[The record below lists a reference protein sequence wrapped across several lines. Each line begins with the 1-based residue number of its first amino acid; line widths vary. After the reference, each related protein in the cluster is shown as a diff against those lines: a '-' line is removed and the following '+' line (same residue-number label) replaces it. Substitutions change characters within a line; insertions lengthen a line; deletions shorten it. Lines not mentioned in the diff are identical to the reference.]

1 MIANCQVLLTAQR
14 WPTPYRTARR
24 SVTGRACPPI
34 ARARTGRRYNKEA
47 VMQATS
53 GRLVLSPSDLNDCV
67 ECPHLTMLAL
77 EVARGTRRRPHV
89 PEDHADLLRRKGEEH
104 EAAYL
109 KQLHAQGRQV
119 VNVLPAG
126 PWDFTTSAHATEKAM
141 RAGAELIYQA
151 TFVLGDWRGRADF
164 LERVDQPTA
173 LGGWGYEALDAKLAR
188 AEKPTYVLQLCFY
201 TEAIASIQRVTPE
214 KMHVL
219 LGIGERRT
227 LRHGDFAAYYR
238 RVRAGFLAALGR
250 AAKTAPYPVE
260 HCALCEF
267 RQVCDEQWA
276 REDHLSLVAGIRREQ
291 VDRLRSASIHTLEQL
306 AWAPAKPAELAP
318 RTFETLHNQA
328 GLQLRRRITG
338 TVEWQPLAAE
348 PGCGFERL
356 PRPSP
361 GDVIF
366 DIEGD
371 PFWEP
376 ARGLHFLF
384 GLLTHEVGAPG
395 ADAPDAEAY
404 DHATWRYQTIWAHDR
419 AGERQA
425 LEHLVDFL
433 HDRLAQH
440 PDMHVYHYGAYEP
453 TALKQL
459 MGVYATREDA
469 MDELLRREIFCDLH
483 SVVRQG
489 LRAGVPG
496 YSLKEVEALP
506 AFRRQ
511 ANLKSGTRAVLAYEE
526 WMTTRAAARLEEIA
540 AYNEEDCRATLAL
553 RDWLIEHRPEDT
565 SWAEPPEARPV
576 GDERQEVDAQREA
589 LRQTL
594 LAGAAP
600 QTPRW
605 LAAELLHYHRREA
618 KPTWWWLYNRCQMSS
633 DELFEDGESI
643 ARLEPQGTP
652 RKVKHS
658 FEHRFSF
665 PPQQHKLAPG
675 DSPVDPA
682 TGKGAGTIVEM
693 DEAAGTLVLRR
704 GPSFA
709 SVLVPT
715 ALIPPG
721 PIQTNAQK
729 DALARL
735 GSAMLAGNGRYR
747 ALEDILARARPRL
760 AGGFGEPIQTTVLE
774 EQRERAA
781 ALDQSY
787 LFIQGPPGTGKT
799 WTGARIVIDLIR
811 RDRRVGVAATS
822 HKAIHN
828 LLDEIGKAARDEGVP
843 VRGLKKCS
851 KGDPETEYDKGDWIA
866 NVDDTEELIDRA
878 RRAQLLAGTSW
889 LFAHEGLD
897 GGALVDT
904 LVIDEAGQVSL
915 ADALATGTAARNLI
929 LLGDPS
935 QLAQVSQG
943 THPEGVGASVL
954 EHLLGPHQTVPPEQ
968 GIFLDR
974 TRRMHPDVCRF
985 VSEIVYDGRLVG
997 LPELASQSTAFG
1009 TGLRFLPVDHTGN
1022 VAAAPEE
1029 AGRVAREI
1037 RAMLGGSWTNRKG
1050 ETRPLSQSDFMVVA
1064 PYNMQVRLLRR
1075 TLQAAG
1081 LGDVPVGT
1089 VDKFQG
1095 REAPVVFYSM
1105 ATSSAE
1111 DVPRTLDFL
1120 FSRNRL
1126 NVAVSR
1132 AMCLACIVASPRL
1145 LESRARTIEQMRLI
1159 NALCRF
1165 AEMAGEQPG

>member
-1 MIANCQVLLTAQR
+1 
-14 WPTPYRTARR
+14 
-24 SVTGRACPPI
+24 
-34 ARARTGRRYNKEA
+34 
-47 VMQATS
+47 
-53 GRLVLSPSDLNDCV
+53 
-67 ECPHLTMLAL
+67 
-77 EVARGTRRRPHV
+77 
-89 PEDHADLLRRKGEEH
+89 
-104 EAAYL
+104 
-109 KQLHAQGRQV
+109 
-119 VNVLPAG
+119 
-126 PWDFTTSAHATEKAM
+126 
-141 RAGAELIYQA
+141 
-151 TFVLGDWRGRADF
+151 
-164 LERVDQPTA
+164 
-173 LGGWGYEALDAKLAR
+173 
-188 AEKPTYVLQLCFY
+188 VLQLCFY
-201 TEAIASIQRVTPE
+201 TEAIASIQHATPE
-214 KMHVL
+214 AMHVL

-227 LRHGDFAAYYR
+227 LRHADFAAYYR
-238 RVRAGFLAALGR
+238 RARKGFLAALDH
-250 AAKTAPYPVE
+250 AEKTEPYPVE

-291 VDRLRSASIHTLEQL
+291 VKRLRSASVHTLEQL
-306 AWAPAKPAELAP
+306 AQAPAKPVAQLVP
-318 RTFETLHNQA
+318 RTFETLHDQA
-328 GLQLRRRITG
+328 GLQLRRRTTG
-338 TVEWQPLAAE
+338 SLDWHPLAGE

-384 GLLTHEVGAPG
+384 GLLTHEAHDDG
-395 ADAPDAEAY
+395 
-404 DHATWRYQTIWAHDR
+404 TWRYQTIWAHDR

-425 LEHLVDFL
+425 LERLVDFFSE
-433 HDRLAQH
+433 RLKEH

-469 MDELLRREIFCDLH
+469 MDALLRRETFVDLH

-496 YSLKEVEALP
+496 YSLKEIEALP

-511 ANLKSGTRAVLAYEE
+511 AHLKTGTRAVLAYEE

-540 AYNEEDCRATLAL
+540 AYNEEDCRATLVL
-553 RDWLIEHRPEDT
+553 RDWLIEHRPEGAA
-565 SWAEPPEARPV
+565 WAEPPETRPV
-576 GDERQEVDAQREA
+576 DDDRQKADAHREA
-589 LRQTL
+589 LRQAL

-600 QTPRW
+600 QSPRW
-605 LAAELLHYHRREA
+605 LAAELLEYHRREA
-618 KPTWWWLYNRCQMSS
+618 RPAWWWLFTRCGMSL
-633 DELFEDGESI
+633 DELVEDGESI
-643 ARLEPQGTP
+643 GRLEPQGTP
-652 RKVKHS
+652 RRVKNSLYHA
-658 FEHRFSF
+658 FSF

-675 DSPVDPA
+675 DAPVDPA

-709 SVLVPT
+709 AVLVPT

-721 PIQTNAQK
+721 PIQTNAQR

-735 GSAMLAGNGRYR
+735 GAAMLAGSGRYR

-760 AGGFGEPIQTTVLE
+760 AGGFSGPIQTMDLG
-774 EQRERAA
+774 EQRQRAA
-781 ALDQSY
+781 ALYQSY

-799 WTGARIVIDLIR
+799 WTGARIVVDLIR
-811 RDRRVGVAATS
+811 RGRRVGVAATS

-828 LLDEIGKAARDEGVP
+828 LLDEIGKAAHEEGVP

-851 KGDPETEYDKGDWIA
+851 AGNAETEYGGDWIA
-866 NVDDTEELIDRA
+866 DVEDTSELVERA
-878 RRAQLLAGTSW
+878 PRVQLLAGTSW
-889 LFAHEGLD
+889 LFAHEDLD

-915 ADALATGTAARNLI
+915 ADALAMGTAARNLI

-974 TRRMHPDVCRF
+974 TRRMHPGVCRF

-997 LPELASQSTAFG
+997 LPELANQSTAFG
-1009 TGLRFLPVDHTGN
+1009 TGLRFLPVDHVGN
-1022 VAAAPEE
+1022 VAAASEE
-1029 AGRVAREI
+1029 ADRVAREI
-1037 RAMLGGSWTNRKG
+1037 RAMLGGSWTNRHG
-1050 ETRPLSQSDFMVVA
+1050 ETRTLSQNDFMVVA

-1095 REAPVVFYSM
+1095 REASVVFYSM

-1132 AMCLACIVASPRL
+1132 AMCLAFIVASPRL

-1165 AEMAGEQPG
+1165 AEMAGVSDPGH

>member
-1 MIANCQVLLTAQR
+1 
-14 WPTPYRTARR
+14 
-24 SVTGRACPPI
+24 
-34 ARARTGRRYNKEA
+34 
-47 VMQATS
+47 
-53 GRLVLSPSDLNDCV
+53 
-67 ECPHLTMLAL
+67 
-77 EVARGTRRRPHV
+77 
-89 PEDHADLLRRKGEEH
+89 
-104 EAAYL
+104 
-109 KQLHAQGRQV
+109 
-119 VNVLPAG
+119 
-126 PWDFTTSAHATEKAM
+126 
-141 RAGAELIYQA
+141 
-151 TFVLGDWRGRADF
+151 
-164 LERVDQPTA
+164 
-173 LGGWGYEALDAKLAR
+173 
-188 AEKPTYVLQLCFY
+188 
-201 TEAIASIQRVTPE
+201 
-214 KMHVL
+214 MHVL

-227 LRHGDFAAYYR
+227 LRHADFAAYYR
-238 RVRAGFLAALGR
+238 RVRAGFLARVGR
-250 AAKTAPYPVE
+250 AGKTEPYPVE

-291 VDRLRSASIHTLEQL
+291 VNRLRSASIHTLEQL

-328 GLQLRRRITG
+328 GLQLRRRLTG
-338 TVEWQPLAAE
+338 TLDWHPLAGE

-384 GLLTHEVGAPG
+384 GLLTHEAAAHDAAARG
-395 ADAPDAEAY
+395 ADPPDAQAH
-404 DHATWRYQTIWAHDR
+404 DPATWRYQTIWAHDR

-425 LEHLVDFL
+425 LEHLVDCL
-433 HDRLAQH
+433 HERLKRH

-469 MDELLRREIFCDLH
+469 MDTLLRREIFCDLH

-511 ANLKSGTRAVLAYEE
+511 ARVTSGTRAVLAYEE

-553 RDWLIEHRPEDT
+553 RDWLIEHRPEGAA
-565 SWAEPPEARPV
+565 WAEPPEEKPV
-576 GDERQEVDAQREA
+576 DDDRQKADAQREA
-589 LRQTL
+589 LRQAL
-594 LAGAAP
+594 LAGATP

-605 LAAELLHYHRREA
+605 LAAELLEYHRREA
-618 KPTWWWLYNRCQMSS
+618 RPAWWWLFTRCQMSS

-652 RKVKHS
+652 QRVKHS
-658 FEHRFSF
+658 LEHRFSF

-675 DSPVDPA
+675 DAPADPA

-693 DEAAGTLVLRR
+693 DETAGTVILRR

-735 GSAMLAGNGRYR
+735 GNAMLAGNSRYR

-760 AGGFGEPIQTTVLE
+760 GGGFSGPIQTMDLH

-799 WTGARIVIDLIR
+799 WTGARIVVDLIR
-811 RDRRVGVAATS
+811 RGRRVGVAATS

-828 LLDEIGKAARDEGVP
+828 LLDEVGRAAHEEGVRF
-843 VRGLKKCS
+843 RGLKKCS
-851 KGDPETEYDKGDWIA
+851 KGDAETEYNKGDWIA
-866 NVDDTEELIDRA
+866 NVDATDELIDRA
-878 RRAQLLAGTSW
+878 QRAQLLAGTSW
-889 LFAHEGLD
+889 LFAHEDLD

-915 ADALATGTAARNLI
+915 ADALAMGTAARNLI

-974 TRRMHPDVCRF
+974 TRRRPPSVCRF

-997 LPELASQSTAFG
+997 LPELANQSTAFS

-1029 AGRVAREI
+1029 AERVAREI
-1037 RAMLGGSWTNRKG
+1037 LRMRGGSWTNRDGVTSPLK
-1050 ETRPLSQSDFMVVA
+1050 ETDFMVVA

-1081 LGDVPVGT
+1081 FGDVPVGT

-1095 REAPVVFYSM
+1095 RQAPVVFYSM

-1165 AEMAGEQPG
+1165 AEMAGEQTLSRESDLGH

>member
-1 MIANCQVLLTAQR
+1 
-14 WPTPYRTARR
+14 
-24 SVTGRACPPI
+24 
-34 ARARTGRRYNKEA
+34 
-47 VMQATS
+47 
-53 GRLVLSPSDLNDCV
+53 
-67 ECPHLTMLAL
+67 
-77 EVARGTRRRPHV
+77 
-89 PEDHADLLRRKGEEH
+89 
-104 EAAYL
+104 
-109 KQLHAQGRQV
+109 
-119 VNVLPAG
+119 
-126 PWDFTTSAHATEKAM
+126 
-141 RAGAELIYQA
+141 
-151 TFVLGDWRGRADF
+151 
-164 LERVDQPTA
+164 
-173 LGGWGYEALDAKLAR
+173 
-188 AEKPTYVLQLCFY
+188 
-201 TEAIASIQRVTPE
+201 
-214 KMHVL
+214 
-219 LGIGERRT
+219 
-227 LRHGDFAAYYR
+227 
-238 RVRAGFLAALGR
+238 
-250 AAKTAPYPVE
+250 
-260 HCALCEF
+260 
-267 RQVCDEQWA
+267 VCDERWQQ
-276 REDHLSLVAGIRREQ
+276 EDHLLLVAGIRRQQ
-291 VDRLRSASIHTLEQL
+291 VNHLRTAGLDTLKHL
-306 AWAPAKPAELAP
+306 AMAPATPVPHVAAH
-318 RTFETLHNQA
+318 TFETLHDQA
-328 GLQLRRRITG
+328 GLQLRRRTTG
-338 TVEWQPLAAE
+338 VLDWHALPIE
-348 PGCGFERL
+348 PGCGFEKL
-356 PRPSP
+356 PRPSL
-361 GDVIF
+361 GDVIL

-384 GLLTHEVGAPG
+384 GLLIRKSSTRE
-395 ADAPDAEAY
+395 ADSDA
-404 DHATWRYQTIWAHDR
+404 WRYQTIWAHDR

-425 LEHLVDFL
+425 LERLVDFFR
-433 HDRLAQH
+433 DRLKQH

-459 MGVYATREDA
+459 MSVYATREDA
-469 MDELLRREIFCDLH
+469 MDALLRREVFCDLH

-511 ANLKSGTRAVLAYEE
+511 ARVTSGTRAVLAYEA
-526 WMTTRAAARLEEIA
+526 WMTTRAAARLDEIA

-553 RDWLIEHRPEDT
+553 RDWLVEHRPEGAA
-565 SWAEPPEARPV
+565 WAESPEEKLV
-576 GDERQEVDAQREA
+576 DDDRQKADTRREAQRQA
-589 LRQTL
+589 L
-594 LAGAAP
+594 LAGATP

-605 LAAELLHYHRREA
+605 LAAELLEYHRREA
-618 KPTWWWLYNRCQMSS
+618 RPAWWWMYMRCQMSL
-633 DELFEDGESI
+633 DELVEDGESI
-643 ARLEPQGTP
+643 GRLEHQGTP
-652 RKVKHS
+652 RRVMNS
-658 FEHRFSF
+658 FWHRFSF

-675 DSPVDPA
+675 DGPVDPA

-693 DEAAGTLVLRR
+693 DEAAGTITLRR
-704 GPSFA
+704 GPSHA
-709 SVLVPT
+709 SIPLPT

-721 PIQTNAQK
+721 PIQTNARR

-735 GSAMLAGNGRYR
+735 AESILAGNGRYR

-760 AGGFGEPIQTTVLE
+760 SPPPSGPIQTTALR

-799 WTGARIVIDLIR
+799 WTGARIVVDLIR
-811 RDRRVGVAATS
+811 RGRRVGVAATS
-822 HKAIHN
+822 YKAIHN
-828 LLDEIGKAARDEGVP
+828 LLDEVGRAASEEGVP

-851 KGDPETEYDKGDWIA
+851 AGNAETEYRRDWVADI
-866 NVDDTEELIDRA
+866 DDTSELVDRA
-878 RRAQLLAGTSW
+878 RRVQLLAGTSW
-889 LFAHEGLD
+889 LFAHEDLD

-915 ADALATGTAARNLI
+915 ADALAMGTAARNLI

-954 EHLLGPHQTVPPEQ
+954 EHLLGDHLTVPEDF

-985 VSEIVYDGRLVG
+985 VSEIVYDNRLVG
-997 LPELASQSTAFG
+997 LDELARQTTAFG
-1009 TGLRFLPVDHTGN
+1009 TGLRFLPVEHAGN
-1022 VAAAPEE
+1022 VASSHEE
-1029 AGRVAREI
+1029 AERVAQEI
-1037 RAMLGGSWTNRKG
+1037 RAMVGGSCTNHKG
-1050 ETRPLSQSDFMVVA
+1050 DTRPLKETDFMVVA

-1075 TLQAAG
+1075 TLQATG
-1081 LGDVPVGT
+1081 LGDVSVGT

-1165 AEMAGEQPG
+1165 AEMAGEQAASGVHDSTH

>member
-1 MIANCQVLLTAQR
+1 
-14 WPTPYRTARR
+14 
-24 SVTGRACPPI
+24 
-34 ARARTGRRYNKEA
+34 
-47 VMQATS
+47 MQSTS
-53 GRLVLSPSDLNDCV
+53 NRLVLSPSDLNDYV
-67 ECPHLTMLAL
+67 ECPHLTTLAL
-77 EVARGTRRRPHV
+77 EVAHGTRRRPHV

-109 KQLHAQGRQV
+109 KELHAQGRQI
-119 VNVLPAG
+119 VNAIAPD
-126 PWDFTTSAHATEKAM
+126 PWDFATSARTTEEAM
-141 RAGAELIYQA
+141 RAGAEIIYQA
-151 TFVLGDWRGRADF
+151 TFVQGDWRGRADF
-164 LERVDQPTA
+164 LERVDQPTE
-173 LGGWGYEALDAKLAR
+173 LGAWGYEALDAKLAR

-201 TEAIASIQRVTPE
+201 TEAIASIQYAIPNA
-214 KMHVL
+214 MHVL

-227 LRHGDFAAYYR
+227 LRHADFAAYYR

-250 AAKTAPYPVE
+250 GVPTEPYRVE

-267 RQVCDEQWA
+267 RQVCDERWQQ
-276 REDHLSLVAGIRREQ
+276 EDHLLLVAGIRRGQ
-291 VDRLRSASIHTLEQL
+291 VDHLRAAGLHTLKQL
-306 AWAPAKPAELAP
+306 AQAPATPVPHVASH
-318 RTFETLHNQA
+318 TFETLHDQA
-328 GLQLRRRITG
+328 RLQLRRRTTG
-338 TVEWQPLAAE
+338 ALDWHALPIE
-348 PGCGFERL
+348 PGCGFEQL

-384 GLLTHEVGAPG
+384 GLLTHDGG
-395 ADAPDAEAY
+395 
-404 DHATWRYQTIWAHDR
+404 YQTIWAHDR

-425 LEHLVDFL
+425 LEQLVDFFHERVL
-433 HDRLAQH
+433 RH

-459 MGVYATREDA
+459 MGAYATREDA
-469 MDELLRREIFCDLH
+469 MDALLRREIFCDLH
-483 SVVRQG
+483 SVMRQG

-511 ANLKSGTRAVLAYEE
+511 ARVTSGTRAVLAYEA

-553 RDWLIEHRPEDT
+553 RDWLVEHRPEGAA
-565 SWAEPPEARPV
+565 WAKPPEEKPVDDDRQRADAR
-576 GDERQEVDAQREA
+576 REA
-589 LRQTL
+589 LRQAL
-594 LAGAAP
+594 LTGATP

-605 LAAELLHYHRREA
+605 LAAELLEYHRREA
-618 KPTWWWLYNRCQMSS
+618 RPAWWWMYMRCQMSV
-633 DELFEDGESI
+633 DELVEDGESI
-643 ARLEPQGTP
+643 GRLEPQGTP
-652 RKVKHS
+652 RRVINSLWHP
-658 FEHRFSF
+658 FSF
-665 PPQQHKLAPG
+665 PPQQHKLQPG
-675 DSPVDPA
+675 DAPVDPA

-693 DEAAGTLVLRR
+693 DETAGTVILRR
-704 GPSFA
+704 GPSHA
-709 SVLVPT
+709 SIPLPT

-721 PIQTNAQK
+721 PIRTDAQRE
-729 DALARL
+729 ALARL
-735 GSAMLAGNGRYR
+735 GAAMLAGNGRYR

-760 AGGFGEPIQTTVLE
+760 AGGFSGPIQTMDLR

-799 WTGARIVIDLIR
+799 WTGARIVVDLIR
-811 RDRRVGVAATS
+811 RRRRVGVAATS

-828 LLDEIGKAARDEGVP
+828 LLDEIGRAAREEGVR
-843 VRGLKKCS
+843 VRGLKKS
-851 KGDPETEYDKGDWIA
+851 SAGSAETEYTADWVTNLADTDKVVA
-866 NVDDTEELIDRA
+866 A
-878 RRAQLLAGTSW
+878 APRAQLVAGTAW
-889 LFAHEGLD
+889 LFAHEDFD

-904 LVIDEAGQVSL
+904 LVIDEAGQVAL
-915 ADALATGTAARNLI
+915 ADALAMGTAARNLI

-954 EHLLGPHQTVPPEQ
+954 EHLLGDHLTVSPDM

-974 TRRMHPDVCRF
+974 TRRMHPDICRF
-985 VSEIVYDGRLVG
+985 VSEIVYDNRLDG
-997 LPELASQSTAFG
+997 LPSLAAQKTAFG
-1009 TGLRFLPVDHTGN
+1009 TGVRFLPVDHVGN

-1029 AGRVAREI
+1029 AERVAREI
-1037 RAMLGGSWTNRKG
+1037 RAMLGRSWTNRDG
-1050 ETRPLSQSDFMVVA
+1050 ETRSLTETDFMVVA

-1081 LGDVPVGT
+1081 LANVPVGT

-1165 AEMAGEQPG
+1165 AEMAETQRS

>member
-1 MIANCQVLLTAQR
+1 MI
-14 WPTPYRTARR
+14 
-24 SVTGRACPPI
+24 
-34 ARARTGRRYNKEA
+34 
-47 VMQATS
+47 QATS
-53 GRLVLSPSDLNDCV
+53 GRLVLSPSDLNDHV
-67 ECPHLTMLAL
+67 ECPHLTTLAF
-77 EVARGTRRRPHV
+77 EVASGTRPRPHL
-89 PEDHADLLRRKGEEH
+89 PEDHADLLRHKGEEH
-104 EAAYL
+104 EGAYL
-109 KQLHAQGRQV
+109 AELRKQGRQV
-119 VNVLPAG
+119 VSVLTAN
-126 PWDFTTSAHATEKAM
+126 PWDFATSARATEEAM
-141 RAGAELIYQA
+141 RAGAEIIYQA
-151 TFVLGDWRGRADF
+151 TFVQGDWRGRADF
-164 LERVDQPTA
+164 LERIDQPTA
-173 LGGWGYEALDAKLAR
+173 LGPWGYEALDSKLAR

-201 TEAIASIQRVTPE
+201 TEAIASIQHATPE

-219 LGIGERRT
+219 LGIGERRA
-227 LRHGDFAAYYR
+227 LHHADFAAYYR
-238 RVRAGFLAALGR
+238 RVRAGFLAALNRG
-250 AAKTAPYPVE
+250 AKTEPYPVE

-267 RQVCDEQWA
+267 RQACDEQWT

-291 VDRLRSASIHTLEQL
+291 VNRLKSASIHTLEQL
-306 AWAPAKPAELAP
+306 AWAPAKPDQLAP

-328 GLQLRRRITG
+328 GLQLRRRISG
-338 TVEWQPLAAE
+338 ILDWQPLVAE
-348 PGCGFERL
+348 SGCGFERL

-384 GLLTHEVGAPG
+384 GLLTHE
-395 ADAPDAEAY
+395 ADAPEA
-404 DHATWRYQTIWAHDR
+404 AWRYQTIWAHDR
-419 AGERQA
+419 TGEHQA
-425 LEHLVDFL
+425 LERLVDFF
-433 HDRLAQH
+433 HERLKQH

-469 MDELLRREIFCDLH
+469 MDALLRREIFCDLH

-489 LRAGVPG
+489 LRAGVPS

-511 ANLKSGTRAVLAYEE
+511 ANLKNGTRAVLAYEE
-526 WMTTRAAARLEEIA
+526 WMHTKLAARLEEIE

-553 RDWLIEHRPEDT
+553 RDWLIENRPEGT
-565 SWAEPPEARPV
+565 AWAEAPEARPV
-576 GDERQEVDAQREA
+576 DDDKQKIDAQREA
-589 LRQTL
+589 LRQAL

-600 QTPRW
+600 QSPRW
-605 LAAELLHYHRREA
+605 LAAELLEYHRREA
-618 KPTWWWLYNRCQMSS
+618 RPAWWWLFTRCQMSS

-652 RKVKHS
+652 RRVKKS
-658 FEHRFSF
+658 LEHTFSF
-665 PPQQHKLAPG
+665 PPQQHKLASG
-675 DSPVDPA
+675 DAPVDPA
-682 TGKGAGTIVEM
+682 TGKGAGTIVDM

-709 SVLVPT
+709 SVVIPT

-729 DALARL
+729 DALSRL
-735 GSAMLAGNGRYR
+735 GNAMLAGSGRYR
-747 ALEDILARARPRL
+747 ALEDIVARVRPRL
-760 AGGFGEPIQTTVLE
+760 TGGLSGPIQTMDLG

-799 WTGARIVIDLIR
+799 WTGARIVVDLIR
-811 RDRRVGVAATS
+811 RGQRVGVAATS

-828 LLDEIGKAARDEGVP
+828 LLDEIGRAAREERVQ

-851 KGDPETEYDKGDWIA
+851 KGDFETEYGGDWIA

-878 RRAQLLAGTSW
+878 RRVQLLAGTSW
-889 LFAHEGLD
+889 LFAHEALD

-904 LVIDEAGQVSL
+904 LVVDEAGQVSL
-915 ADALATGTAARNLI
+915 ADALAMGTAARNLI

-985 VSEIVYDGRLVG
+985 VSEIVYDDRLVG
-997 LPELASQSTAFG
+997 LPELANQTTAFG
-1009 TGLRFLPVDHTGN
+1009 TGLRFLSVDHSGN

-1029 AGRVAREI
+1029 ADRVAREI
-1037 RAMLGGSWTNRKG
+1037 RGMLGGSRTNHKG
-1050 ETRPLSQSDFMVVA
+1050 ETRALSQSDFMVVA
-1064 PYNMQVRLLRR
+1064 PYNAQVRLLRR

-1095 REAPVVFYSM
+1095 QEAPVVFYSM

-1165 AEMAGEQPG
+1165 AEMAGE

>member
-1 MIANCQVLLTAQR
+1 
-14 WPTPYRTARR
+14 
-24 SVTGRACPPI
+24 
-34 ARARTGRRYNKEA
+34 
-47 VMQATS
+47 MQATS
-53 GRLVLSPSDLNDCV
+53 NRLVLSPSDLNDHI
-67 ECPHLTMLAL
+67 ECPHLTRLSL
-77 EVARGTRRRPHV
+77 EAARGTRQRPHV
-89 PEDHADLLRRKGEEH
+89 SEDHADLLRRKGEEH
-104 EAAYL
+104 EAAHL
-109 KQLHAQGRQV
+109 NELRAQGRQV
-119 VNVLPAG
+119 VNILSPD
-126 PWDFTTSAHATEKAM
+126 PWDFTASARATEDAM
-141 RAGAELIYQA
+141 RAGAEIIYQA
-151 TFVLGDWRGRADF
+151 TFVQGNWRGRADF

-173 LGGWGYEALDAKLAR
+173 LGKWGYEALDAKLAR

-214 KMHVL
+214 AMHVL

-227 LRHGDFAAYYR
+227 LHHADFAAYYR
-238 RVRAGFLAALGR
+238 RVRAGFLKALAHAAP
-250 AAKTAPYPVE
+250 TEPYRVE

-267 RQVCDEQWA
+267 RQVCGERWQQ
-276 REDHLSLVAGIRREQ
+276 EDHLLLVAGIRRGQ
-291 VDRLRSASIHTLEQL
+291 VNHLRSAGLHTLKQL
-306 AWAPAKPAELAP
+306 AQAPPTLVPHVAP
-318 RTFETLHNQA
+318 HTFETLHDQA
-328 GLQLRRRITG
+328 RLQLRRRTTG
-338 TVEWQPLAAE
+338 ALDWHALPIE
-348 PGCGFERL
+348 PGCGFEQL

-376 ARGLHFLF
+376 AHGLHFLF
-384 GLLTHEVGAPG
+384 GLLTREPSARE
-395 ADAPDAEAY
+395 ADGRA
-404 DHATWRYQTIWAHDR
+404 WRYQTLWAHDR

-425 LEHLVDFL
+425 LERLVDFFRE
-433 HDRLAQH
+433 RLKQH

-459 MGVYATREDA
+459 MGVHATREDT
-469 MDELLRREIFCDLH
+469 MDALLHREIFCDLH

-489 LRAGVPG
+489 LRAGVPS

-511 ANLKSGTRAVLAYEE
+511 ANLKNGTRAVLAYEE
-526 WMTTRAAARLEEIA
+526 WMHTKEAARLEEIA

-553 RDWLIEHRPEDT
+553 RDWLVENRPEG
-565 SWAEPPEARPV
+565 SAWAEPPEARPI
-576 GDERQEVDAQREA
+576 DDDKQKVDAQREA
-589 LRQTL
+589 LRQAL

-600 QTPRW
+600 QSPRW
-605 LAAELLHYHRREA
+605 LAAELLEYHRREA
-618 KPTWWWLYNRCQMSS
+618 RPAWWWLFTRCQMSS
-633 DELFEDGESI
+633 DELFDDAESI
-643 ARLEPQGTP
+643 ARLEPQGRP
-652 RKVKHS
+652 RRVKNS
-658 FEHRFSF
+658 LEHTFSF
-665 PPQQHKLAPG
+665 PAQQHKLAPG
-675 DSPVDPA
+675 DAPVDPA

-709 SVLVPT
+709 SVLIPT

-721 PIQTNAQK
+721 PIQTNAQR

-735 GSAMLAGNGRYR
+735 GNAVLAGNGRYR

-760 AGGFGEPIQTTVLE
+760 AGGFSGPIQTMDLG
-774 EQRERAA
+774 EQRDRAA
-781 ALDQSY
+781 VLDQSY

-799 WTGARIVIDLIR
+799 WTGARIVVDLIR
-811 RDRRVGVAATS
+811 RGRRVGVTATS

-828 LLDEIGKAARDEGVP
+828 LLDEIGKATREERVP

-851 KGDPETEYDKGDWIA
+851 AGNAETEYGGNWIA

-878 RRAQLLAGTSW
+878 RRVQLLAGTSW

-897 GGALVDT
+897 GGDLIDT

-915 ADALATGTAARNLI
+915 ADALAMGTAARNLI

-997 LPELASQSTAFG
+997 LPELANQTTAFG

-1029 AGRVAREI
+1029 ADRVAREI
-1037 RAMLGGSWTNRKG
+1037 RAMLGGSCTNREG
-1050 ETRPLSQSDFMVVA
+1050 ETRALSQTDFMVVA

-1165 AEMAGEQPG
+1165 AEMAEGDVSPRAASTG